1 MQKNKEL
8 EIDKEKLAAEVRCCL
23 EQHIVELS
31 GQIHQAINQIL
42 AEKSCNILQ
51 MTVMRADL
59 YQGAPMLAVRGY
71 DERWYLDEDQKPYI
85 CQCRICG
92 HLLRRYMSRCSGN
105 CRCTWERSVNTI
117 SGISC
122 ASIFWKC
129 L

>member
-71 DERWYLDEDQKPYI
+71 DERWYLDEDPKTIYLPVPYLWTPFA
-85 CQCRICG
+85 QVYEQMQRK
-92 HLLRRYMSRCSGN
+92 LSVYMGAVSEYDIRN
-105 CRCTWERSVNTI
+105 
-117 SGISC
+117 
-122 ASIFWKC
+122 
-129 L
+129 